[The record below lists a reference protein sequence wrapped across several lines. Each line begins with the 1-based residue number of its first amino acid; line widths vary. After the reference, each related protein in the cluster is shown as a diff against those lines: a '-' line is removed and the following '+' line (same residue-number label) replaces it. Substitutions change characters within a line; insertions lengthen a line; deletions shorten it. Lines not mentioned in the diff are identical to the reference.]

1 MRFSF
6 VAGVLIAIIVVLAGV
21 NAPAWGYARQGHAYP
36 NLHRAAPPPQ
46 AITAWLLG
54 DPSRRSGPGARGA
67 AVGGSIGR

>member
-6 VAGVLIAIIVVLAGV
+6 VAGVLIAIIVVLEGV
-21 NAPAWGYARQGHAYP
+21 SAPAWGYGRQGHTYP
-36 NLHRAAPPPQ
+36 NFHRTAPPPQ

-54 DPSRRSGPGARGA
+54 DPSRHSGFGARGA